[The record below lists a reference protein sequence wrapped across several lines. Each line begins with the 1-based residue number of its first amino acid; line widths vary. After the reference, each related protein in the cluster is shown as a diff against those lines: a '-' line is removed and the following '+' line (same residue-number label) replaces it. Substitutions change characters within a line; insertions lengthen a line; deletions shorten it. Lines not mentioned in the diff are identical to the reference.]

1 MEQEQFEKGDT
12 VDLKSGSP
20 LMTVEGFTDDKRVKC
35 VWYKDGEV
43 KRDWVDPSCLR
54 KAERA

>member
-20 LMTVEGFTDDKRVKC
+20 LMTVEGFTNDKRVIC
-35 VWYKDGEV
+35 VWYEGGEV
-43 KRDWVDPSCLR
+43 KRAYVDPSSLR
-54 KAERA
+54 RTERS